1 MVEEVADVIITQPLR
16 LQQLV
21 EVGLHETLDDVH
33 VLHGV
38 EGRRP
43 QDVTDVDNIFMIEP
57 SQYFDLPQG
66 SLTVRLVF
74 KWAYFLDSNLNI
86 VAKSVSLCPLYFPIV
101 ICRLTLVLV

>member
-1 MVEEVADVIITQPLR
+1 MIITQPLR

-21 EVGLHETLDDVH
+21 EVCLHETLDDVH

-38 EGRRP
+38 EGRRS
-43 QDVTDVDNIFMIEP
+43 QDVADVDNIFMIEP

-74 KWAYFLDSNLNI
+74 KWAYFLDSDLNI
-86 VAKSVSLCPLYFPIV
+86 VGALAFVLCTFQLSFV
-101 ICRLTLVLV
+101 DLLWF